1 MKTKAGQVPVPFFT
15 PPEGTPTISQRLSVA
30 DIRDQLEHGPHWP
43 QDHDRRPAVAAA
55 GMLQRLRSR
64 LMQPATAVDSHVRV
78 HRRSRNVGM
87 T

>member
-15 PPEGTPTISQRLSVA
+15 PPEGTPTLSQRLSAA

>member
-1 MKTKAGQVPVPFFT
+1 MKTKTGQVSVPFFT
-15 PPEGTPTISQRLSVA
+15 PPEGTQTISQRLAVA

-43 QDHDRRPAVAAA
+43 VDHDRRPAVAAG
-55 GMLQRLRSR
+55 GMPQRFRSR

-87 T
+87 A

>member
-15 PPEGTPTISQRLSVA
+15 PPEGTPTISQRLSAA

-43 QDHDRRPAVAAA
+43 HDHDRRPAVAAA